1 MNSFKVLLLI
11 LILTAT
17 SVHAA
22 SLDEYYLRMFRLS
35 ASARPVATGLAT
47 QSDAAPVRCR
57 TWLYH
62 DLRRD
67 WGLLEPQTQ
76 KILAKVLPARPVLA
90 DQATVVSSGGH
101 FTVHYATS
109 GSDAPP
115 SLAWVNT
122 VAQTFENA
130 YSQMVVLGYR
140 PAPTLSGV
148 PYDVYLKNVG
158 TTLNEFGETASDVPV
173 TSTSYTS
180 YMIIDND
187 FSSQEFGNQITN
199 YTPEKALQITAA
211 HEYHHA
217 IQYGYNLFFDSWYAE
232 ATSTWIEDEIYDDVN
247 QLYNYLPDYMRNTDR
262 NIDIAPDVSLGGGY
276 GRWIFNRHLAERF
289 GITVV
294 RDVWDRLAT
303 MAAPANINSDIPM
316 LPVIDVVLNGKGSS
330 LSDEFFLFTKKTYTR
345 NWTTHTDEINLIHPV
360 IPKAVYSTFPVNS
373 SSTDAPTVT
382 LPRYAFA
389 YYLFQPASSA
399 PSALAL
405 SVAHESGIRTTG
417 FRKGTGDVIAEF
429 PPDGTGLITIPSFTS
444 GTVEAALLVTNSNAN
459 DDQTANF
466 STDNSTAP
474 PATAPV
480 ASGDGGGG
488 GCFIATAAFGSYLHP
503 KVQILRTFRDEYL
516 LRSPPGRAFVKLYYR
531 LSPPIADVVSR
542 HEGLRTVF
550 RVLLTPVI
558 VAVEYPR
565 LAAVVLAV
573 GGIGGILLIYRDTAL
588 RSRRS
593 RV

>member
-1 MNSFKVLLLI
+1 MKSFKILLLL

-22 SLDEYYLRMFRLS
+22 SLDDHYLRLFRLS
-35 ASARPVATGLAT
+35 ASGRPVATGLAT
-47 QSDAAPVRCR
+47 QSEAAPTRCR

-67 WGLLEPQTQ
+67 WSLLEPQTQ
-76 KILAKVLPARPVLA
+76 KILAKVLPARPTLA
-90 DQATVVSSGGH
+90 DKATVVSSGGH

-109 GSDAPP
+109 GPDAPP

-122 VAQTFENA
+122 VAQTFENVYA
-130 YSQMVVLGYR
+130 QMVALGYR
-140 PAPTLSGV
+140 PAPTVSGA

-173 TSTSYTS
+173 TPTSYTS
-180 YMIIDND
+180 YMTIDND

-199 YTPEKALQITAA
+199 FTPEKALQITAA

-247 QLYNYLPDYMRNTDR
+247 QLYNYLPEYMRNTER
-262 NIDIAPDVSLGGGY
+262 SIDIAPDVSLGGGY

-289 GITVV
+289 GVTVV
-294 RDVWDRLAT
+294 REVWDRLAT
-303 MAAPANINSDIPM
+303 MAAPANVNSDIPM
-316 LPVIDVVLNGKGSS
+316 LPVIDTVLSGKGSS
-330 LSDEFFLFTKKTYTR
+330 LGDEFFLFTKKTYTR
-345 NWTTHTDEINLIHPV
+345 NWTTHADEVDLIHPV

-373 SSTDAPTVT
+373 SSPDTPTVT

-389 YYLFQPASSA
+389 YYLFQPSSSA
-399 PSALAL
+399 PADLAVF
-405 SVAHESGIRTTG
+405 VAHQSGIRTSG
-417 FRKGTGDVIAEF
+417 FRKGTGNVVAEF
-429 PPDGTGLITIPSFTS
+429 PPDGAGLITIPSFTS
-444 GTVEAALLVTNSNAN
+444 GTVEAALLATNSSAN
-459 DDQTANF
+459 NEQTANF
-466 STDNSTAP
+466 STDNSTST
-474 PATAPV
+474 PATAPAV
-480 ASGDGGGG
+480 SGGGGGG

-516 LRSPPGRAFVKLYYR
+516 LASPPGRAFVKLYYR
-531 LSPPIADVVSR
+531 LSPPVADVVSR
-542 HEGLRTVF
+542 HEGLRAVS

-558 VAVEYPR
+558 AAVEYPR
-565 LAAVVLAV
+565 LAAVVLA
-573 GGIGGILLIYRDTAL
+573 GGMGGLFLVYWNIGL
-588 RSRRS
+588 RPRRS